1 MKKKILFIITGLFM
15 IGMMSGCS
23 DSKQQESVSKDEQKP
38 IEEEI
43 EVTEDVENAENP
55 EKEAESTEEQK
66 TNPLVELLQ
75 DPYGNYQSEGGEI
88 AFVVGGTV
96 MDGSFNGAIYDGVR
110 IYASS
115 AGISFSY
122 YLAEEDSPAAYRE
135 SIENAIESQAKIIVG
150 AGMSMEKAVG
160 ELQNNYPDIA
170 FLLVDGVPI
179 DEEGNDVEIA
189 DNVHCVSFREEES
202 GYLAGYMTVLEG
214 YHKLGF
220 IGGKETPPVMR
231 YGYGYLQGIDDA
243 VQDTG
248 AEDVTVEYW
257 YSNSYEPDDA
267 ITEIAMGWY
276 AEGTEVIFACGG
288 HLYESVCM
296 AAEQKEGWM
305 IGVDVD
311 QSRLSDRFLTSAIKN
326 TSNAVIISLD
336 DFYAAGM
343 HWPKDMA
350 GQESIYGIEDN
361 CTGIPLYNTEW
372 RFQNVTM
379 DDLYKVY
386 KRIKAGEIEISD
398 DISKLP
404 QVSYTVNVYESG
416 E

>member
-170 FLLVDGVPI
+170 FLLVDE
-179 DEEGNDVEIA
+179 DEEDEEYEN
-189 DNVHCVSFREEES
+189 EEES
-202 GYLAGYMTVLEG
+202 E
-214 YHKLGF
+214 
-220 IGGKETPPVMR
+220 
-231 YGYGYLQGIDDA
+231 
-243 VQDTG
+243 
-248 AEDVTVEYW
+248 
-257 YSNSYEPDDA
+257 
-267 ITEIAMGWY
+267 
-276 AEGTEVIFACGG
+276 EVS
-288 HLYESVCM
+288 E
-296 AAEQKEGWM
+296 
-305 IGVDVD
+305 
-311 QSRLSDRFLTSAIKN
+311 
-326 TSNAVIISLD
+326 D
-336 DFYAAGM
+336 DFFDE
-343 HWPKDMA
+343 K
-350 GQESIYGIEDN
+350 ED
-361 CTGIPLYNTEW
+361 E
-372 RFQNVTM
+372 
-379 DDLYKVY
+379 
-386 KRIKAGEIEISD
+386 
-398 DISKLP
+398 
-404 QVSYTVNVYESG
+404 
-416 E
+416 

>member
-1 MKKKILFIITGLFM
+1 MKKRILLIVTGLFIIGM
-15 IGMMSGCS
+15 IAGCS
-23 DSKQQESVSKDEQKP
+23 GRKQQESVSKDEQMP
-38 IEEEI
+38 IEEETEI
-43 EVTEDVENAENP
+43 TEDTQTT
-55 EKEAESTEEQK
+55 EKEAESSEEQK

-115 AGISFSY
+115 AGVSFSY
-122 YLAEEDSPAAYRE
+122 YVAEEDKPDAYRE
-135 SIENAIESQAKIIVG
+135 SIEHAVESQAKIIVG
-150 AGMSMEKAVG
+150 AGLSMEEAVG
-160 ELQNNYPDIA
+160 ELQDKYPDVA

-179 DEEGNDVEIA
+179 DAEGKTVGMA

-220 IGGKETPPVMR
+220 IGGKEVPSVMR
-231 YGYGYLQGIDDA
+231 YGYGYLQGIEDA
-243 VQDTG
+243 MQDTG

-257 YSNSYEPDDA
+257 YSNSYEPDDV
-267 ITEIAMGWY
+267 ITEVAMGWY

-296 AAEQKEGWM
+296 AAEQKDGWM

-311 QSRLSDRFLTSAIKN
+311 QSKLSDRILTSAIKN

-336 DFYAAGM
+336 DYYAAGM
-343 HWPKDMA
+343 RWPADLA

-398 DISKLP
+398 DITELP
-404 QVSYTVNVYESG
+404 KVSYTVNVYESG

>member
-1 MKKKILFIITGLFM
+1 MKKRILFIVAGLFI
-15 IGMMSGCS
+15 IGMAAGCS
-23 DSKQQESVSKDEQKP
+23 GSRQQESVSKEEQTP
-38 IEEEI
+38 IEEE
-43 EVTEDVENAENP
+43 TESAEDTQTA
-55 EKEAESTEEQK
+55 EKAADPSEEQK

-96 MDGSFNGAIYDGVR
+96 MDGSLNGAIYDGVR

-115 AGISFSY
+115 AGVSFSY
-122 YLAEEDSPAAYRE
+122 YAAEEDKPDAYRE
-135 SIENAIESQAKIIVG
+135 SIEHAVESRAKIIIG
-150 AGMSMEKAVG
+150 AGLSMEKAVG
-160 ELQNNYPDIA
+160 ELQEKYPDIA
-170 FLLVDGVPI
+170 FLLVDGAPI
-179 DEEGNDVEIA
+179 DAEGQTVEMA

-220 IGGKETPPVMR
+220 IGGKEVPSVMR
-231 YGYGYLQGIDDA
+231 YGYGYLQGIEDA
-243 VQDTG
+243 MQDTG

-267 ITEIAMGWY
+267 VTEVATKWY
-276 AEGTEVIFACGG
+276 EEGTEVIFACGG

-296 AAEQKEGWM
+296 AAEQTDGWM

-311 QSRLSDRFLTSAIKN
+311 QSRLSDRILTSAIKN

-343 HWPKDMA
+343 RWPADLA

-372 RFQNVTM
+372 RFQHVTI

-386 KRIKAGEIEISD
+386 KRIKAEEIEISD
-398 DISKLP
+398 DITKLP

>member
-1 MKKKILFIITGLFM
+1 MKKKILLIVTGLFM

-43 EVTEDVENAENP
+43 EVTEDAENA

-122 YLAEEDSPAAYRE
+122 YVAEEDSPAAYRE
-135 SIENAIESQAKIIVG
+135 SIEHAVESRAKIIVG
-150 AGMSMEKAVG
+150 AGMSMEEAVG
-160 ELQNNYPDIA
+160 ELQNDYPDIA

-257 YSNSYEPDDA
+257 YSNSYEPDES
-267 ITEIAMGWY
+267 ITEVAMGWY
-276 AEGTEVIFACGG
+276 TEGTEVIFACGG

-311 QSRLSDRFLTSAIKN
+311 QSRLSDRILTSAIKN

-343 HWPKDMA
+343 RWPADLA

-372 RFQNVTM
+372 RFQHVTM

>member
-1 MKKKILFIITGLFM
+1 MKKRILLIVTGLFIIGM
-15 IGMMSGCS
+15 IAGCS
-23 DSKQQESVSKDEQKP
+23 GRKQQKSVSKDEQMP

-43 EVTEDVENAENP
+43 EITEDTQTT
-55 EKEAESTEEQK
+55 EKEAESSEEQK

-115 AGISFSY
+115 AGVSFSY
-122 YLAEEDSPAAYRE
+122 YVAEEDKPDAYRE
-135 SIENAIESQAKIIVG
+135 SIEHAVESRAKIIVG
-150 AGMSMEKAVG
+150 AGLSMEEAVG
-160 ELQNNYPDIA
+160 ELQDKYPDVA

-179 DEEGNDVEIA
+179 DAEGKTVGMA

-220 IGGKETPPVMR
+220 IGGKEVPSVMR
-231 YGYGYLQGIDDA
+231 YGYGYLQGIEDA
-243 VQDTG
+243 MQDTG

-267 ITEIAMGWY
+267 ITEVAMGWY

-296 AAEQKEGWM
+296 AAEQKDGWM

-311 QSRLSDRFLTSAIKN
+311 QSKLSDRILTSAIKN

-336 DFYAAGM
+336 DYYAAGM
-343 HWPKDMA
+343 RWPADLA

-398 DISKLP
+398 DITELP

>member
-1 MKKKILFIITGLFM
+1 MKKRILLIVTGLFII
-15 IGMMSGCS
+15 GMMAGCS
-23 DSKQQESVSKDEQKP
+23 GSKQQESVSKDEQMS
-38 IEEEI
+38 IEEETEI
-43 EVTEDVENAENP
+43 TEDTQAT
-55 EKEAESTEEQK
+55 EKEAESSEEQK

-115 AGISFSY
+115 AGVSFSY
-122 YLAEEDSPAAYRE
+122 YVAEEDKPDAYRE
-135 SIENAIESQAKIIVG
+135 SIEHAVESRAKIIVG
-150 AGMSMEKAVG
+150 AGLSMEEAVG
-160 ELQNNYPDIA
+160 ELQDKYPDVA

-179 DEEGNDVEIA
+179 DAEGKTVGMA

-220 IGGKETPPVMR
+220 IGGKEVPSVMR
-231 YGYGYLQGIDDA
+231 YGYGYLQGIEDA
-243 VQDTG
+243 MQDTG

-257 YSNSYEPDDA
+257 YSNSYEPNDA
-267 ITEIAMGWY
+267 ITEVAMGWY
-276 AEGTEVIFACGG
+276 AEDTEVIFACGG

-296 AAEQKEGWM
+296 AAEQKDGWM

-311 QSRLSDRFLTSAIKN
+311 QSKLSDRILTSAIKN

-336 DFYAAGM
+336 DYYAAGM
-343 HWPKDMA
+343 RWPADLA

-372 RFQNVTM
+372 RFQHVTM

-398 DISKLP
+398 DITELP

>member
-1 MKKKILFIITGLFM
+1 MKKKILILVTGLLI

-23 DSKQQESVSKDEQKP
+23 DSKQQESVAKDEQTP

-43 EVTEDVENAENP
+43 EVMEEAEDTDNV
-55 EKEAESTEEQK
+55 EKESEPTEEQK

-96 MDGSFNGAIYDGVR
+96 MDGSFNGAIYDGIR

-115 AGISFSY
+115 AGVSFSY
-122 YLAEEDSPAAYRE
+122 YTTEDDSPDAYRE
-135 SIENAIESQAKIIVG
+135 SIEHAIESHAKIIIG
-150 AGMSMEKAVG
+150 AGMSMETAVG
-160 ELQNNYPDIA
+160 ELQDSYPDIA

-179 DEEGNDVEIA
+179 DEEGKDVEIA
-189 DNVHCVSFREEES
+189 ENVHCVSFREEES

-220 IGGKETPPVMR
+220 IGGKEVPSVMR

-248 AEDVTVEYW
+248 AKDVTVEYW
-257 YSNSYEPDDA
+257 YSNSYAPDDA
-267 ITEIAMGWY
+267 ITEMAMGWY

-296 AAEQKEGWM
+296 AAEQEECWM

-311 QSRLSDRFLTSAIKN
+311 QSKFSDRILTSAIKN

-343 HWPKDMA
+343 RWPADLA

-379 DDLYKVY
+379 DDLYKVF
-386 KRIKAGEIEISD
+386 KRIKAGEIVISD
-398 DISKLP
+398 DITVLP

>member
-1 MKKKILFIITGLFM
+1 MKKRILLIVTGLFIIGM
-15 IGMMSGCS
+15 IAGCS
-23 DSKQQESVSKDEQKP
+23 GSKQQESVSKDEQKK
-38 IEEEI
+38 IE
-43 EVTEDVENAENP
+43 EVTEITEDTQKT
-55 EKEAESTEEQK
+55 EKEAAPSEGQK
-66 TNPLVELLQ
+66 ANPLVELLQ
-75 DPYGNYQSEGGEI
+75 DPYGNYQPEGGEI

-115 AGISFSY
+115 AGVSFSY
-122 YLAEEDSPAAYRE
+122 YVTEEDKPDAYRE
-135 SIENAIESQAKIIVG
+135 CIEDAVESKAKIIVG
-150 AGMSMEKAVG
+150 AGLSMETAVG
-160 ELQNNYPDIA
+160 ELQHKYPDIA

-179 DEEGNDVEIA
+179 DSEGKAVEMA

-220 IGGKETPPVMR
+220 IGGKEVPSVMR
-231 YGYGYLQGIDDA
+231 YGYGFLQGIDDA
-243 VQDTG
+243 MQDTG

-267 ITEIAMGWY
+267 ITEVAMGWY

-288 HLYESVCM
+288 HLYESVCV
-296 AAEQKEGWM
+296 AAEQEEGWM

-311 QSRLSDRFLTSAIKN
+311 QSKLSDRFLTSAIKN

-336 DFYAAGM
+336 DYFAAGM
-343 HWPKDMA
+343 RWPVDLA

-372 RFQNVTM
+372 RFQHVTM

-398 DISKLP
+398 DITEPP